1 MASINDLQYSRDKEG
16 NLFELK
22 GRKYLYGDT
31 LGNLDT
37 GKGTAAAVN
46 VTLAADSTARWV
58 IDVCR
63 AVVASIAANTTV
75 TVTVDTGADVFAFPV
90 STNGIHDFI
99 ATDLS
104 GVSIGLL
111 ADANTAVTMTS
122 DTAGTG
128 GVVTLLLGGHKVT
141 SADV

>member
-37 GKGTAAAVN
+37 ATAAAAAGN
-46 VTLAADSTARWV
+46 TTLTADSSARWV
-58 IDVCR
+58 VDVCR

-75 TVTVDTGADVFAFPV
+75 TVTVDTGADTYVFGL
-90 STNGIHDFI
+90 STNGIHDLF
-99 ATDLS
+99 AMDQGVLS
-104 GVSIGLL
+104 IL
-111 ADANTAVTMTS
+111 ADANTAVTMAS
-122 DTAGTG
+122 SSAGTG
-128 GVVTLLLGGHKVT
+128 GTVTLLLGGHKIP

>member
-1 MASINDLQYSRDKEG
+1 MASINDLQFSRDKEG
-16 NLFELK
+16 NLFELFP
-22 GRKYLYGDT
+22 RKYMYGDT

-75 TVTVDTGADVFAFPV
+75 TVTLDTGADTYAFPV

-104 GVSIGLL
+104 KISIL
-111 ADANTAVTMTS
+111 ADSNTAVTLVS

-128 GVVTLLLGGHKVT
+128 GTVTLLLGGHKVT